1 MIKNKKLNKKRISP
15 STVALI
21 GAVIITLG
29 GFFLLYNFIGERRL
43 YAYDYMNNL
52 LSENEPEIYDVTTEE
67 LISSGED
74 NTLTEEEPKQVD
86 TETYLG
92 YLEIPKI
99 KFRRGFYNLD
109 SSLNNVE
116 SNIEIIEGSS
126 MPDVTGGNLI
136 IAGHSGTGWKAFF
149 RNLYKL
155 ELGDTLTIT
164 YNGLNYTY
172 RITNIYQE
180 PNTGTIAIRR
190 DCTKT
195 TVTLVTCTKD
205 DSSTQT
211 IYIAELEE
219 IK

>member
-1 MIKNKKLNKKRISP
+1 MVKNKKLNKKKRISP
-15 STVALI
+15 NTVALI
-21 GAVIITLG
+21 GAFVITLG
-29 GFFLLYNFIGERRL
+29 GFFLLYNFISDKKL
-43 YAYDYMNNL
+43 FAYDYMNEQIYNN
-52 LSENEPEIYDVTTEE
+52 NETEIYSVNTTEVTT
-67 LISSGED
+67 D
-74 NTLTEEEPKQVD
+74 EEENKTQNYQD
-86 TETYLG
+86 IESYIG

-116 SNIEIIEGSS
+116 LNIEIIEGSS

-155 ELGDTLTIT
+155 ELGDTLIIT
-164 YNGLNYTY
+164 YNGLNYSY

-190 DCTKT
+190 DRTKT
-195 TVTLVTCTKD
+195 TVTLITCTKD

-211 IYIAELEE
+211 IYIAELEG